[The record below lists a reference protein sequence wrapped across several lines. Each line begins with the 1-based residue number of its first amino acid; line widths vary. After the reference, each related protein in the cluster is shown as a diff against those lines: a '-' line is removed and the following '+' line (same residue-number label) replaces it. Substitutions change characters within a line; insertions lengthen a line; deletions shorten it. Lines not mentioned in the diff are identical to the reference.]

1 MFNILVYGIGFLAQ
15 ALFFIRTIAQW
26 FKSEKEGEVI
36 SPIIFWQISLLAS
49 VIMLTYGVL
58 RNDFAIVLGQ
68 YIVYFI
74 YIRNL
79 QLKGAWKRI
88 HILVRILAFLAPAGS
103 FAWLLFGSTYN
114 FSEILGNK
122 DVSLPLMIWGASGQ
136 IIFTF
141 RFIYQWIYSENKKD
155 SVLPLGFWVISTTGS
170 AMILTYSVFRLD
182 PVLFCAHSLSIF
194 IYIRNIMLFYG
205 KKSMMT
211 RFNIPFLKKI
221 FNKISDKIN

>member
-1 MFNILVYGIGFLAQ
+1 MFIFGVGFLAQ
-15 ALFFIRTIAQW
+15 LLFFARTIAQW

-36 SPIIFWQISLLAS
+36 SPVIFWQISLLAS
-49 VIMLTYGVL
+49 VIMLAYGVL

-79 QLKGAWKRI
+79 QLKGAWKKI
-88 HILVRILAFLAPAGS
+88 HITVRILTYLAPIGS
-103 FAWLLFGSTYN
+103 FAWLLFGESYN
-114 FSEILGNK
+114 FSEIFGNK
-122 DVSLPLMIWGASGQ
+122 DVSLPLMIWGATGQ

-170 AMILTYSVFRLD
+170 VMILAYSVFRLD

-194 IYIRNIMLFYG
+194 IYIRNILLIRG
-205 KKSMMT
+205 KKSMMSWP
-211 RFNIPFLKKI
+211 NIPFLKRI
-221 FNKISDKIN
+221 FNNISDKIN